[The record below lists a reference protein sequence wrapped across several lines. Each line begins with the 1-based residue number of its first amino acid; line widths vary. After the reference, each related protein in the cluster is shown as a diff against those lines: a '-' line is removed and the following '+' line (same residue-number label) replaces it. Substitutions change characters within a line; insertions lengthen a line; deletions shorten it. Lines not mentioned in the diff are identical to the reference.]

1 MWARGGPHEDAPP
14 LPGLPPAAGSG
25 EAPGVV
31 TSFGGLSVS
40 GSAAAVAAVAQGL
53 GPGLAAVR
61 EERAALGATFCDLAV
76 SPTSPAWR
84 GEGDEE
90 AKASS
95 GVSAPRE
102 GWGRRV

>member
-1 MWARGGPHEDAPP
+1 MFRASLVARTVNERDLA
-14 LPGLPPAAGSG
+14 LIPGLGRSPGGS
-25 EAPGVV
+25 ER
-31 TSFGGLSVS
+31 LSVS
-40 GSAAAVAAVAQGL
+40 GSAAVLAAVAQGL

-61 EERAALGATFCDLAV
+61 EEQAALGATFCDLAV

-84 GEGDEE
+84 GEEDEE

-102 GWGRRV
+102 GRGLAGLS